1 MPGGTSED
9 VNFLWTSDDG
19 GKKFTGPGLTST
31 MDYYGG
37 AVAYGSPASIGI
49 FGTTGELI
57 REPKTLGHV
66 FFQEARAGS
75 FAPAGARVDLGRGK
89 NDLLARRQIVADG
102 DRPLVAFDDLKDVF
116 VREYKGKGDI
126 DDAANWTTSKFPGQD
141 PSLAS
146 GPHGAWL
153 TYHPPG
159 ALQGRGRGQA
169 GRRPALRPQGHR
181 VPDVARRRRRSARRG
196 RRR

>member
-1 MPGGTSED
+1 MVEVPGGTSED

-19 GKKFTGPGLTST
+19 GKQFTGPGLTST

-37 AVAYGSPASIGI
+37 AVSYGNPSSIGI
-49 FGTTGELI
+49 FGYDRRTD
-57 REPKTLGHV
+57 RRHKTLGHV
-66 FFQEARAGS
+66 FFQEVRAGT
-75 FAPAGARVDLGRGK
+75 FAPAGARVDLGLGK

-126 DDAANWTTSKFPGQD
+126 DDAANWTTSKFPGVD

-146 GPHGAWL
+146 GPHGTWL
-153 TYHPPG
+153 TYYPTGTRANFNPPTCS
-159 ALQGRGRGQA
+159 
-169 GRRPALRPQGHR
+169 RRP
-181 VPDVARRRRRSARRG
+181 SW
-196 RRR
+196 